1 MILIPELLIS
11 FAFIKALLFISQVT
25 MATSDMGDSQT
36 SASSASG
43 ATIDWAAVF
52 QSPEFLSG
60 LQTAI
65 AGVTTSTQRLE
76 QLEQLGDSIP
86 SHHLH
91 QPSPLQ
97 VTYPW
102 LKVGFMLLLL

>member
-1 MILIPELLIS
+1 
-11 FAFIKALLFISQVT
+11 

-43 ATIDWAAVF
+43 ATINWAAAF
-52 QSPEFLSG
+52 QLPKVLSG

-65 AGVTTSTQRLE
+65 AGVTTSTPRLE

-86 SHHLH
+86 S
-91 QPSPLQ
+91 QPSTSAVSASGNLPVAQ
-97 VTYPW
+97 GTFHAPTFVTAVNGSVP
-102 LKVGFMLLLL
+102 